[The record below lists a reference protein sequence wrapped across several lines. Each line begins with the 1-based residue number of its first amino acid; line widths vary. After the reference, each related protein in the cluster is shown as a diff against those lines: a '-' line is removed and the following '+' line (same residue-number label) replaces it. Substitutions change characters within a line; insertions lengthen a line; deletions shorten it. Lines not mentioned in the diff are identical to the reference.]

1 MKKIEALERL
11 AKLRSEGALSEE
23 EYELAKREVIHRSG
37 QEFKGIK
44 IDTGDLL
51 ILGIIIVAIFFLMSK
66 QVFENENKPVSAS
79 ERQVPEADI
88 IVTKEMI
95 RTPVTYEDAISAPSH
110 LAICQN
116 KSMTISNGT
125 NEILNLQTAPDR
137 SDDIRDVGTIKPYE
151 ILKFAQKDTGFHFLM
166 NKDNDNLI
174 AGYEVLNCKPD
185 N

>member
-23 EYELAKREVIHRSG
+23 DYELAKREVIRGSS
-37 QEFKGIK
+37 QEFKGIR

-51 ILGIIIVAIFFLMSK
+51 ILGIIIVAIFVLMSMPL
-66 QVFENENKPVSAS
+66 FENGNKPVSAP
-79 ERQVPEADI
+79 EKHVPEADI
-88 IVTKEMI
+88 IITKEMI
-95 RTPVTYEDAISAPSH
+95 RTPISYEDAISAPSH
-110 LAICQN
+110 LTICRN
-116 KSMTISNGT
+116 RALTISNGA

-137 SDDIRDVGTIKPYE
+137 SDDIRDIGTVKPYE
-151 ILKFAQKDTGFHFLM
+151 LLKFTQKEEGFHFLM